1 MILCE
6 SFINSTKQSA
16 RVVVLY
22 FNDLI
27 ADFTGPSKILTAS
40 TSEKKDRLTSNV
52 EISVLNFSG
61 VSFNIYIIKK
71 VNNQINI

>member
-1 MILCE
+1 M
-6 SFINSTKQSA
+6 KQSA

-22 FNDLI
+22 SNDLI

-40 TSEKKDRLTSNV
+40 TSEKKDRLPSNV
-52 EISVLNFSG
+52 EISVLNFCG
-61 VSFNIYIIKK
+61 ISFNIYIIKK